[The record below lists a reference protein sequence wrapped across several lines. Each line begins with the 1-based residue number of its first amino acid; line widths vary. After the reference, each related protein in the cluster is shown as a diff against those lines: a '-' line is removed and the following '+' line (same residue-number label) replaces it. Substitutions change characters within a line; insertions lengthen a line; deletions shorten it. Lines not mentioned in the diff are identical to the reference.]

1 MASNFSPQ
9 HRFLIAAWYEVYHSP
24 VVVQRLYR
32 CRFGSNAS
40 VPSAKSIKAIHHRT
54 SVDGI
59 LTDRPRS
66 GRPVTASKPENVQL
80 VMNTFA
86 AQPTTSTRVASRQLH
101 LSRSTVQRK
110 IHQHELH
117 PYRLRQLQ
125 ELSPEDC
132 ANRCQFAED
141 FGQVCTE
148 NNKLFSFF
156 LLFSMCF
163 LIQQALD
170 ADPQLLNE
178 ILWSDEVNFHLC
190 GEVNRHNCRYWSAD
204 NPHFH
209 TTVPLHSP
217 KVVVWCGVWRGG

>member
-1 MASNFSPQ
+1 MLFIPEWQNSEAKLICVANQSSWNWLEASNFPSWSQLASRTFYSSTQESLLCFVMASNFSPQ

-80 VMNTFA
+80 VMNTFTA
-86 AQPTTSTRVASRQLH
+86 HPTTSTRIASRQLH

-132 ANRCQFAED
+132 ANRCHA
-141 FGQVCTE
+141 VCWRFWSGLYWE
-148 NNKLFSFF
+148 QLF
-156 LLFSMCF
+156 C
-163 LIQQALD
+163 
-170 ADPQLLNE
+170 
-178 ILWSDEVNFHLC
+178 
-190 GEVNRHNCRYWSAD
+190 
-204 NPHFH
+204 
-209 TTVPLHSP
+209 
-217 KVVVWCGVWRGG
+217 